1 MACYPEEACGAVT
14 PEGFMPLENCAP
26 AERRSRS
33 FDCHLAAAALQAE
46 GRLLALVH
54 SHPDGPVSPS
64 AMDIQQQ
71 MAMDVPWGLVACRKD
86 SCLPPFFWGDMLPRL
101 PLLGRGF
108 RYGPAGTDGNGD
120 CAALVRDWYLQER
133 EILLPDYP
141 RENGSAETLY
151 YDNLVACGFRKV
163 IDGQREVG
171 DVFLAAIRS
180 AVPNHAGVYV
190 GQQEVMHH
198 MLNRFSRIDPLIQ
211 VERPFI
217 TDWMRYVG

>member
-1 MACYPEEACGAVT
+1 M
-14 PEGFMPLENCAP
+14 
-26 AERRSRS
+26 
-33 FDCHLAAAALQAE
+33 
-46 GRLLALVH
+46 
-54 SHPDGPVSPS
+54 
-64 AMDIQQQ
+64 
-71 MAMDVPWGLVACRKD
+71 
-86 SCLPPFFWGDMLPRL
+86 
-101 PLLGRGF
+101 
-108 RYGPAGTDGNGD
+108 
-120 CAALVRDWYLQER
+120 
-133 EILLPDYP
+133 
-141 RENGSAETLY
+141 
-151 YDNLVACGFRKV
+151 